1 MAPSCHLSRAAHEHQ
16 LRGALCSTAASRP
29 HTLPSALKP
38 QLAISHHQN
47 TPSIACF
54 VANAWVGPFPA

>member
-16 LRGALCSTAASRP
+16 LRGASAPLLLP
-29 HTLPSALKP
+29 DHTPRPSALKP

-47 TPSIACF
+47 TPSIASF
-54 VANAWVGPFPA
+54 VANAWVSPSPA